1 MAVWFCG
8 FVWLGPLRD
17 VRRVRVGGRLVLWRI
32 CGAVVGRRGWSEG
45 LDAALEKY
53 QSGDDHNGPP
63 YSAAPHRTCRYMLLA
78 L

>member
-1 MAVWFCG
+1 M
-8 FVWLGPLRD
+8 
-17 VRRVRVGGRLVLWRI
+17 GRLVLWWI
-32 CGAVVGRRGWSEG
+32 CGAIASRRRWSEG
-45 LDAALEKY
+45 LDAALEEY